1 MKYNTRSDMLAR
13 EKIGRLL
20 WKLSTPAIIGM
31 MVHAFYNIVDTIFI
45 GRFAGT
51 LGIGGISIV
60 FPIQMIIIAT
70 GITIGIGGAS
80 VISRRMGEGDQEG
93 ASLALGNIIILS
105 ICCGLICFL
114 IGFIVLNPLLIL
126 FGANEALLPYSR
138 DYLSVILM
146 GAPMI
151 VFSMASNSAARAEGN
166 AKMAMNTMLLGGI
179 LNILLD
185 PVFIVVLGLGVKGA
199 AIATVISIT
208 VSCLFLI
215 KYFLSGKS
223 DLLLRL
229 QYMRFRPDMAREI
242 FAVGSSEFVRSVAMS
257 LTSAIFNNTLRSIGG
272 ETPIAVFGIMF
283 RVMSLFFMPII
294 GISQGAQPIIGFN
307 YGAKQHDRVR
317 RGLLLANL
325 STTVIALIGF
335 LMFFV
340 FSEFIFRIFSS
351 DPELITIGKT
361 ALRFFAVGL
370 PLVGYQ
376 HISISLFQALGKGRP
391 ALFLTLARQVFF
403 LIPMVL
409 ILPRFFGLKGV
420 WLSFPVTDVI
430 SFFVTFSMVTYTIR
444 NLHLVKGK
452 A

>member
-1 MKYNTRSDMLAR
+1 MEYNTRSDMLAR
-13 EKIGRLL
+13 EKIGKLL

-31 MVHAFYNIVDTIFI
+31 MIHALYNIVDTIFV
-45 GRFAGT
+45 GRFTGT
-51 LGIGGISIV
+51 LGIGGIAIV

-93 ASLALGNIIILS
+93 ASLALGNIVLLS
-105 ICCGLICFL
+105 LCCGLICLVLGL
-114 IGFIVLNPLLIL
+114 ISLNPLLFL

-138 DYLSVILM
+138 DYLSIILM

-166 AKMAMNTMLLGGI
+166 TKIAMNTMLLGGI

-185 PVFIVVLGLGVKGA
+185 PIFIVVLGLGVRGA

-208 VSCLFLI
+208 VSCLYLI
-215 KYFLSGKS
+215 RYFLSGKS
-223 DLLLRL
+223 ELTFRL
-229 QYMRFRPDMAREI
+229 HYIRFKWDMVREI

-283 RVMSLFFMPII
+283 RVLSLFFMPMI

-307 YGAKQHDRVR
+307 FGAKQYDRVR
-317 RGLLLANL
+317 KGLRLANL
-325 STTVIALIGF
+325 SATVIALTGF
-335 LMFFV
+335 LIFFV
-340 FSEFIFRIFSS
+340 FSEYIFRVFSS
-351 DPELITIGKT
+351 DPELITIGKI
-361 ALRFFAVGL
+361 ALRIFAVGL

-376 HISISLFQALGKGRP
+376 HIAISLFQALGKGRP
-391 ALFLTLARQVFF
+391 ALFLTLARQVLF

-409 ILPRFFGLKGV
+409 ILPRFFGLNGV

-430 SFFVTFSMVTYTIR
+430 SFFVTFSMVAYTMR

-452 A
+452 V